1 MSDETLYL
9 SEEPTPEPAPATPP
23 ERETGWHP
31 VNVGHLVMG
40 LVFLC
45 AVVAWALVQTDT
57 VSGRDLRWL
66 LPLPWVVGGAVGL
79 TAAAVSGVRRHGVRR

>member
-1 MSDETLYL
+1 MSDETLPL
-9 SEEPTPEPAPATPP
+9 PEPTDQP

-45 AVVAWALVQTDT
+45 AVGAWALVQTDT
-57 VSGRDLRWL
+57 VSGHDLRWL

-79 TAAAVSGVRRHGVRR
+79 TAAAISGVRRHGVRR

>member
-1 MSDETLYL
+1 MSDETLHL
-9 SEEPTPEPAPATPP
+9 GTEPDPQP
-23 ERETGWHP
+23 ERPSGRHP

-45 AVVAWALVQTDT
+45 VVGAWALLQTDT
-57 VSGRDLRWL
+57 VSGHDLRWL

-79 TAAAVSGVRRHGVRR
+79 VAAAISGVRRHGV

>member
-9 SEEPTPEPAPATPP
+9 PEPEDQP
-23 ERETGWHP
+23 ERRTGWHP

-57 VSGRDLRWL
+57 VSGHDLRWL

>member
-1 MSDETLYL
+1 MNDETLL
-9 SEEPTPEPAPATPP
+9 LDQDAENHDAAP
-23 ERETGWHP
+23 RSGLHP

-45 AVVAWALVQTDT
+45 IVGAWALVQTDRVT
-57 VSGRDLRWL
+57 GSDLRWL

-79 TAAAVSGVRRHGVRR
+79 AAAAVSGVRRHGVRR